1 MTIKE
6 KAEAFASDTLID
18 GRYDRISID
27 ERGCTVWELFEF
39 STGLI
44 SYTTFN
50 LATKQPMRKSKGV
63 YVMSF
68 CYSGKG
74 SLSRLMQLGKIY
86 GFTIDSRGYFV
97 ATKNVRLMNG
107 ERLKKG
113 DVLGYVYCAFLA
125 GGKNDD

>member
-27 ERGCTVWELFEF
+27 ERGCTVWSLFKF

-50 LATKQPMRKSKGV
+50 LAAKQPIRKSKGAYIV
-63 YVMSF
+63 SF
-68 CYSGKG
+68 CCSGKI
-74 SLSRLMQLGKIY
+74 SLSRLRALGKIY
-86 GFTIDSRGYFV
+86 GFTVDSRGYFV

-113 DVLGYVYCAFLA
+113 DVLGYVYCAFLI
-125 GGKNDD
+125 GGSK